1 MDDKTKEM
9 ARMCMAKMTANTPP
23 PRRLPID
30 LPESRDAVEASLLGF
45 YGAEVAYRDRPF
57 EMDDATVSKVERVVK
72 WLYDSRKR
80 GLLLC
85 GTLGNGKTTMLRS
98 LRRLFGVN
106 ACYFEAQSV
115 YNYYK
120 SNQSLPYVPAKAVL
134 LIDDLGVEPP
144 SYNDFGEI
152 RFPLGEFL
160 MRRYNLNQP
169 TVIAT
174 NCTVEQLGEIY
185 GDRLRDR
192 MREMYAMI
200 SYTEPSYR

>member
-1 MDDKTKEM
+1 MDEKTKDM
-9 ARMCMAKMTANTPP
+9 ARACMAKMTAKTPP
-23 PRRLPID
+23 QKRLPID
-30 LPESRDAVEASLLGF
+30 LPESRDGVEAFLLGL
-45 YGAEVAYRDRPF
+45 YGAEVAYRDRVF

-72 WLYDSRKR
+72 WMYDSRKR
-80 GLLLC
+80 GLILC

-98 LRRLFGVN
+98 LRKFFGAN
-106 ACYFEAQSV
+106 ASYFEAQYV

-120 SNQSLPYVPAKAVL
+120 LNQTLPYIPDRAVL

-144 SYNDFGEI
+144 SYNNFGETI
-152 RFPLGEFL
+152 FPLGELL
-160 MRRYNLNQP
+160 MQRYNINRP

-185 GDRLRDR
+185 GDRLMDR
-192 MREMYAMI
+192 IREMYAMI